1 MSKIGW
7 FSRLPNQ
14 QPTLA
19 TIQRIIGG
27 IGVAVLWMTTGIAA
41 AQNPT
46 PANPMPAAD
55 SQMTVPNGYAI
66 HESVDLGGRIA
77 NATGSPAMYSN
88 LVNLQSGPRV
98 QNETFHLRAL
108 PGQKNTPVD
117 SLTAVGGGFGGDPVS
132 FARMSAEKGKLYEF
146 SALFRRDRRYFDYDL
161 LGNPNIPGG
170 QSIPIGPSNARTG
183 SFAWPQTLQSP
194 FMFNTVRR
202 MTDVSLVL
210 LPLSKVTYRIA
221 YSKNLM
227 EGPSHSPSGYQFAK
241 YNAVLEE
248 YQRNNTDDITA
259 ALDWK
264 PVRGT
269 MVTYEEQITHYKG
282 DSFFTLAASS
292 LIAQE
297 ADGTPVAINDFDSLS
312 PYGIGACNTASMGS
326 AYTPAGGGNPAVYT
340 IFSQPNTPGGLP
352 VINPACA
359 VVTSYLRSQPTR
371 AIFPTEVLRLQS
383 ASVKN
388 LSINGNVRYTSA
400 NMHLPN
406 YYDSYQGLNTGS
418 ATAGATRELT
428 YTGNAQ
434 ATREVLAA
442 DLGATWQTTSNFSLG
457 DQISFSTMHQP
468 GTTIMTSGTTTC
480 TPIGSAST
488 CTIAATVPPS
498 PAPSNQTINQ
508 TPLTTTSAAAGAST
522 FEGSSNIGQSS
533 AGYTGQLYITN
544 NLTGTWDVSS
554 STALSLTYRYQNH
567 VVAEGDPH
575 NTPLPVGASVGGT
588 VTINE
593 NAGVFTAAVRP
604 TANLDLNGSVE
615 MAYADNA
622 LTPVS
627 PRQLWHYRMH
637 ARYRPKP
644 WATISGAFNDLER
657 HNNTNNN
664 QAAVAAGDDP
674 YVGPIDHVDH
684 TRIASLSGIL
694 SPNEHYGLDFSY
706 AYTDVYAAT
715 NICFDNGNQNA
726 STTAGAY
733 PGTATTTS
741 SGAPNVCPGVY
752 GRGSTTQLADW
763 FGRDF
768 MDAPS
773 QYGSAALTLSPA
785 KSIHSNIGYR
795 ISSVNGSR
803 FFNDARDVNGS
814 LVSSYQSP
822 FLSLAWAANSKLTWK
837 AEYNFYGYGEG
848 GPSGPQSCS
857 FSTSLTSAVVPCT
870 SLTQQTGL
878 TESPSGLTAP
888 RNFHSNNVTL
898 GVHYEF

>member
-1 MSKIGW
+1 MNKMGW
-7 FSRLPNQ
+7 FSRLFNQ
-14 QPTLA
+14 QPSLA
-19 TIQRIIGG
+19 TIQHFAGG
-27 IGVAVLWMTTGIAA
+27 LGVVLFAMAAASAV

-46 PANPMPAAD
+46 PAAPLPARETPM
-55 SQMTVPNGYAI
+55 SVPSGYLI

-77 NATGSPAMYSN
+77 NATGSQAMYSN

-98 QNETFHLRAL
+98 QDETFRMRAL
-108 PGQKNTPVD
+108 PGQKNTLVD
-117 SLTAVGGGFGGDPVS
+117 SLSAIGSGFGGDPVS

-146 SALFRRDRRYFDYDL
+146 TGLFRRDRRYFDYDL
-161 LGNPNIPGG
+161 LGNPNIPKG
-170 QSIPIGPSNARTG
+170 QSIPIGPSNAPTG

-202 MTDVSLVL
+202 MTDINIVL
-210 LPLSKVTYRIA
+210 MPLSTFTYRIA
-221 YSKNLM
+221 YAKNLM

-241 YNAVLEE
+241 YNAVLNE

-269 MVTYEEQITHYKG
+269 MVTFEEQITHYKG
-282 DSFFTLAASS
+282 DSFFTLAVNS

-326 AYTPAGGGNPAVYT
+326 AYTPASGTTPAVYT
-340 IFSQPNTPGGLP
+340 IFSAPNTPGGLP

-371 AIFPTEVLRLQS
+371 AIFPTEALRLQS
-383 ASVKN
+383 ATLPN
-388 LSINGNVRYTSA
+388 LSVNGNVRFTNA

-406 YYDSYQGLNTGS
+406 YYDSYQGLN
-418 ATAGATRELT
+418 GATRSLT
-428 YTGNAQ
+428 YIGNASAIRQ
-434 ATREVLAA
+434 VLAA
-442 DLGATWQTTSNFSLG
+442 DLGATWQTTRKFSLG
-457 DQISFSTMHQP
+457 DQISFSSMHQP
-468 GTTIMTSGTTTC
+468 GTTTMTTGTTLA
-480 TPIGSAST
+480 TPT
-488 CTIAATVPPS
+488 NPNETITYLG
-498 PAPSNQTINQ
+498 
-508 TPLTTTSAAAGAST
+508 PLTTTTAAAGAAT

-533 AGYTGQLYITN
+533 PGYTGQLYITN

-554 STALSLTYRYQNH
+554 NTALSLTYRHQNH

-575 NTPLPVGASVGGT
+575 NIPLPVGASVGGT
-588 VTINE
+588 VTIDE
-593 NAGVFTAAVRP
+593 DAGLLTAAVRP

-644 WATISGAFNDLER
+644 WATISGAYNDLER

-664 QAAVAAGDDP
+664 QAAVTAGDDP
-674 YVGPIDHVDH
+674 YEGPLDHVDH
-684 TRIASLSGIL
+684 TRIASVSGVL
-694 SPNEHYGLDFSY
+694 SPNEHYGFDFSY

-715 NICFDNGNQNA
+715 NICFDNGAQNA
-726 STTAGAY
+726 STTASAY

-741 SGAPNVCPGVY
+741 GGAPNVCPGVFT
-752 GRGSTTQLADW
+752 RGSTTQLADW

-768 MDAPS
+768 MDAPT
-773 QYGSAALTLSPA
+773 QYGSVAVTMSPV

-795 ISSVNGSR
+795 VSSVNGTR

-822 FLSLAWAANSKLTWK
+822 FLNFAWAATSRMTWK

-857 FSTSLTSAVVPCT
+857 TSTSLTSTVVPCT
-870 SLTQQTGL
+870 SLTAQTGL
-878 TESPSGLTAP
+878 TISPAGETAP
-888 RNFHSNNVTL
+888 RNFHANNVTL